1 MDMLNNSL
9 EQFSAKL
16 ASAAPTPGGGGAAA
30 LAGALAVA
38 LGNMVGS
45 LTVGKKKYADV
56 EDRIKEL
63 NAASEELR
71 GKLLAQ
77 MDEDAKAF
85 EPLSKAYGIPKDA
98 PGRDEELE
106 RCLHAAAEPPMNI
119 LRLSLCRCYGAG
131 CHPLRGPQRGHQH
144 PSHERPGL
152 CGKDERRTRRPG
164 GKICPD
170 GRRGI
175 PACLWRSEMS
185 TVLKGKPTADALDLD
200 TSKRVETLKAKG
212 VTPTLAI
219 LRVGEREDDL
229 AYERGALKRA
239 EKNGVAVKQVLL
251 PADVTQDE
259 LLAAIRSLN
268 EDDAVHGVL
277 MFRPLPKHLNEN
289 EACEALAPE
298 KDVDGI
304 TRGSMASIYSGKGAG
319 FAPCTAESCIEIL
332 KYNNVEM
339 SGKRAVVIGRSL
351 VIGKPVAMLLM
362 ANNATVT
369 VCHSRTKDMP
379 SVVKEADIVIACLG
393 RAEMINKDYFVPG
406 QVVLD
411 VGINWSEEKN
421 KLVGDVAF
429 DEVEPIVDAITP
441 VPGGVGSG
449 TTAVLI
455 RHVVE
460 AAEKAAL

>member
-1 MDMLNNSL
+1 
-9 EQFSAKL
+9 
-16 ASAAPTPGGGGAAA
+16 
-30 LAGALAVA
+30 
-38 LGNMVGS
+38 
-45 LTVGKKKYADV
+45 
-56 EDRIKEL
+56 
-63 NAASEELR
+63 
-71 GKLLAQ
+71 
-77 MDEDAKAF
+77 
-85 EPLSKAYGIPKDA
+85 
-98 PGRDEELE
+98 
-106 RCLHAAAEPPMNI
+106 
-119 LRLSLCRCYGAG
+119 
-131 CHPLRGPQRGHQH
+131 
-144 PSHERPGL
+144 
-152 CGKDERRTRRPG
+152 
-164 GKICPD
+164 
-170 GRRGI
+170 
-175 PACLWRSEMS
+175 
-185 TVLKGKPTADALDLD
+185 
-200 TSKRVETLKAKG
+200 
-212 VTPTLAI
+212 
-219 LRVGEREDDL
+219 
-229 AYERGALKRA
+229 
-239 EKNGVAVKQVLL
+239 
-251 PADVTQDE
+251 
-259 LLAAIRSLN
+259 
-268 EDDAVHGVL
+268 
-277 MFRPLPKHLNEN
+277 MFRPLPKHLDEN

-332 KYNNVEM
+332 KYNGVEM

-393 RAEMINKDYFVPG
+393 RAEMITADYFAPG
-406 QVVLD
+406 QTVLD

-460 AAEKAAL
+460 AAEKAAAK

>member
-1 MDMLNNSL
+1 
-9 EQFSAKL
+9 
-16 ASAAPTPGGGGAAA
+16 
-30 LAGALAVA
+30 
-38 LGNMVGS
+38 
-45 LTVGKKKYADV
+45 
-56 EDRIKEL
+56 
-63 NAASEELR
+63 
-71 GKLLAQ
+71 
-77 MDEDAKAF
+77 
-85 EPLSKAYGIPKDA
+85 
-98 PGRDEELE
+98 
-106 RCLHAAAEPPMNI
+106 
-119 LRLSLCRCYGAG
+119 
-131 CHPLRGPQRGHQH
+131 
-144 PSHERPGL
+144 
-152 CGKDERRTRRPG
+152 
-164 GKICPD
+164 
-170 GRRGI
+170 
-175 PACLWRSEMS
+175 MS

-200 TSKRVETLKAKG
+200 TSARVEALKAKG
-212 VTPTLAI
+212 VTPCLAI

-239 EKNGVAVKQVLL
+239 EKNGVAVKQVIL
-251 PADVTQDE
+251 PEDVTQE
-259 LLAAIRSLN
+259 ALLAAINDLN

-393 RAEMINKDYFVPG
+393 RAEMITADYFTPG
-406 QVVLD
+406 QIVLD

-460 AAEKAAL
+460 AAEKAAAK

>member
-1 MDMLNNSL
+1 
-9 EQFSAKL
+9 
-16 ASAAPTPGGGGAAA
+16 
-30 LAGALAVA
+30 
-38 LGNMVGS
+38 
-45 LTVGKKKYADV
+45 
-56 EDRIKEL
+56 
-63 NAASEELR
+63 
-71 GKLLAQ
+71 
-77 MDEDAKAF
+77 
-85 EPLSKAYGIPKDA
+85 
-98 PGRDEELE
+98 
-106 RCLHAAAEPPMNI
+106 
-119 LRLSLCRCYGAG
+119 
-131 CHPLRGPQRGHQH
+131 
-144 PSHERPGL
+144 
-152 CGKDERRTRRPG
+152 
-164 GKICPD
+164 
-170 GRRGI
+170 
-175 PACLWRSEMS
+175 MS
-185 TVLKGKPTADALDLD
+185 TVLRGKATADALDLD
-200 TSKRVETLKAKG
+200 TSARVEKLKAAG
-212 VTPTLAI
+212 ITPCLAI

-251 PADVTQDE
+251 PEDVTQE
-259 LLAAIRSLN
+259 ALLSAIEDLN
-268 EDDAVHGVL
+268 KDTSVHGVL
-277 MFRPLPKHLNEN
+277 MFRPLPKHLDEN

-304 TRGSMASIYSGKGAG
+304 TRGSMASIYAGKGAG

-332 KYNNVEM
+332 KFNGIDM

-362 ANNATVT
+362 QNNATIT

-393 RAEMINKDYFVPG
+393 RAEMINADYFKAG

-429 DEVEPIVDAITP
+429 DEVEPIVEAITP

-460 AAEKAAL
+460 AAEQAQ